1 MVLGMCLGTQLVV
14 NSMFER
20 VLGSVSSGIAEDHPQ
35 GQVWL
40 VDAKALFSASQCQS
54 SDLIILVLQGSKTI
68 LDPKQHQTLR

>member
-1 MVLGMCLGTQLVV
+1 MV

-20 VLGSVSSGIAEDHPQ
+20 VLGSVSSGIAEDPPQ

-54 SDLIILVLQGSKTI
+54 SDLIILVLQGRKTI